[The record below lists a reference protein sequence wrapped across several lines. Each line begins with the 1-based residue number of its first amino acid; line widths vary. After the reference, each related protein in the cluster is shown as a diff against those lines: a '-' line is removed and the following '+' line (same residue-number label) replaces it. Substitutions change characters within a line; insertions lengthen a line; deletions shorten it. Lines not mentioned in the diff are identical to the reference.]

1 VVERGQYARIR
12 GLIRA
17 PLWLI
22 GLLIV
27 AAVGVGLYAY
37 YTTPLPYGLGE
48 LISTPGGA
56 SAPVG
61 VLPTQPGAPGQPG
74 GRTPAG
80 QPLQLGAASLT
91 VNSIQRN
98 QDLTADGRGG
108 PPGSFTLVDVQVAN
122 AGTQPLSPA
131 ITDFQLLDDRG
142 RTYAV
147 DAEAT
152 RSTNSFNHRRD
163 VFDASVPP
171 GGQLATY
178 LAFETTADAN
188 PQTLRVVMGYGEATL
203 PAPTQ

>member
-1 VVERGQYARIR
+1 
-12 GLIRA
+12 LIRA

-48 LISTPGGA
+48 LISTPGGGNPA
-56 SAPVG
+56 GGAG
-61 VLPTQPGAPGQPG
+61 ATQTGGTAA

-80 QPLQLGAASLT
+80 QTLQLGAASVT
-91 VNSIQRN
+91 VSSIALN
-98 QDLTADGRGG
+98 QDLTADSRGG
-108 PPGSFTLVDVQVAN
+108 PPGSFTLVDVQLAN
-122 AGTQPLSPA
+122 AGSEPLTPA
-131 ITDFQLLDDRG
+131 LADFRLIDDRG

-152 RSTNSFNHRRD
+152 RSTNAFNHRRD

-171 GGQLATY
+171 GGRVDTF
-178 LAFETTADAN
+178 LAFETTPDAN
-188 PQTLRVVMGYGEATL
+188 PQTLRVVMGYGEAAL
-203 PAPTQ
+203 PAPAQ